1 MNHIAF
7 QCIITT
13 MKKFFRSFLKVFFVL
28 LLLLILAS
36 CNQPRQF
43 GVTPTNDG
51 NVTVA
56 TEIFAEA
63 TDTEIAKTITATMT
77 PLAMKVNDFGY
88 PLEDFKQ
95 DLLRFMMVFPEK
107 NPQEAFDM
115 LSSDLSEQLILQQA
129 AINNG
134 FVLSQ
139 EELEQRIATLVEEI
153 GGNDMLKNWMSNNYY
168 SQSSFRSTLER
179 EMAIAYQKQIILET
193 IPDEIEQTE
202 LYQIL
207 VYDESS
213 AKQIG
218 QALEEGTDFFWLAQQ
233 YHPATLGYIGWNPQG
248 AMLPAEVEEIAFSME
263 VGTHSEII
271 QTDYGYHIL
280 YLNNKET
287 HKLSPENL
295 LYLQEAALTSWMETE
310 KQNAIIEI
318 YATYDE

>member
-153 GGNDMLKNWMSNNYY
+153 GGNDMLNNWMSNNYY